1 MPGKD
6 RLEQPA
12 IQVKI
17 RLHPSKKQN
26 TNFQAGPIIIIIIT
40 YSLLPEAQ
48 VSELSPDDQVQ
59 EVEVKDDISQ
69 AQHLGKEKYLIFKLS
84 MFLLLFTLFLYE
96 ILSLCIRLNYTQF
109 TISVITV
116 NSSSSLKENSII
128 NMSKCTV
135 CFMQRTER
143 YKGTVWF
150 FISFLLICI
159 VLHYSWSAANN
170 FLFPLLHTE
179 QSSTYS
185 SFQLNGL

>member
-12 IQVKI
+12 IQVEI

-128 NMSKCTV
+128 NMSKC
-135 CFMQRTER
+135 MQRTER

-150 FISFLLICI
+150 FISFLLICT

>member
-12 IQVKI
+12 IQVEI

-84 MFLLLFTLFLYE
+84 MFLLLFTLFQYE

-116 NSSSSLKENSII
+116 NSSSSLKGNSII

-143 YKGTVWF
+143 YKGTVYF
-150 FISFLLICI
+150 LNSFLLICT

-170 FLFPLLHTE
+170 FVFPLLHTE

>member
-12 IQVKI
+12 IQVEI

-84 MFLLLFTLFLYE
+84 MFLLLFTLFLY
-96 ILSLCIRLNYTQF
+96 
-109 TISVITV
+109 
-116 NSSSSLKENSII
+116 
-128 NMSKCTV
+128 
-135 CFMQRTER
+135 
-143 YKGTVWF
+143 
-150 FISFLLICI
+150 
-159 VLHYSWSAANN
+159 
-170 FLFPLLHTE
+170 
-179 QSSTYS
+179 
-185 SFQLNGL
+185 

>member
-12 IQVKI
+12 IQVEI

-84 MFLLLFTLFLYE
+84 MFLLLFTLFQYE

-150 FISFLLICI
+150 FISFLLICT

-170 FLFPLLHTE
+170 FVFPLLHTE
-179 QSSTYS
+179 QSGTYS